1 MLLYLAYKIAWWGI
15 RIFPRPFCVWFSKR
29 VADICFVFDT
39 DARRAV
45 IANLSHVLACTGRE
59 TQTRRGKQGI
69 DRLARE
75 TFENFAVHIMDFL
88 RVYRVRDDIESG
100 LLRIEHFD
108 RFTKEFARGKGL
120 ISVTAHIGNWEMGAA
135 ATAAM
140 GLPLSAVAMKLPDER
155 LDKFFTGLRE
165 SGHIRPFPSG
175 HAARGCFRVLARKE
189 MLAFVAD
196 RDIDGSGMPVKFFGK
211 EVRIPRGPAEMAA
224 RTGAPI
230 VPAFCVQEAGGHFRL
245 VVEKPIALD
254 GALSEGER
262 VESIARAMVKTCEE
276 YISRYPAQWFAFYRV
291 WPEGV

>member
-1 MLLYLAYKIAWWGI
+1 MLLYLGYRIAWWGI
-15 RIFPRPFCVWFSKR
+15 RIFPRPCCVWFSKR
-29 VADICFVFDT
+29 VADLCFIFDT
-39 DARRAV
+39 AARRAV

-59 TQTRRGKQGI
+59 TQSRRGRAGI

-100 LLRIEHFD
+100 LLRVEHFD

-135 ATAAM
+135 ATAFLGM
-140 GLPLSAVAMKLPDER
+140 PLSAVAMKLPDPR
-155 LDKFFTGLRE
+155 LDRFFTDLRQ
-165 SGHIRPFPSG
+165 SGHIRPFPAG
-175 HAARGCFRVLARKE
+175 HAARGCFKVLTEGE

-196 RDIDGSGMPVKFFGK
+196 RSLDGNGIRVRMFGR
-211 EVRIPRGPAEMAA
+211 EVTIPRGPAEMAA

-245 VVEKPIALD
+245 AVEKPIEVD
-254 GALSEGER
+254 GAMSVPER
-262 VESIARAMVKTCEE
+262 VAAISQAMARVFEE
-276 YISRYPAQWFAFYRV
+276 YISRYPAQWFAFYKV
-291 WPEGV
+291 WS

>member
-1 MLLYLAYKIAWWGI
+1 MLLYLGYKIAWWGM

-29 VADICFVFDT
+29 VADLCFIFDT
-39 DARRAV
+39 AARRAV

-59 TQTRRGKQGI
+59 TQSRRGRAGI

-88 RVYRVRDDIESG
+88 RVYRVRNDIESG
-100 LLRIEHFD
+100 LLRIENFD
-108 RFTKEFARGKGL
+108 RFTKEIARGKGL

-135 ATAAM
+135 ASAAM

-155 LDKFFTGLRE
+155 LDRFFTRLRE

-175 HAARGCFRVLARKE
+175 HAARGCFRVLAKGE

-196 RDIDGSGMPVKFFGK
+196 RTLDGNSIRVDLFGR
-211 EVRIPRGPAEMAA
+211 EVSIPRGPAEMAA
-224 RTGAPI
+224 RTGAPV

-245 VVEKPIALD
+245 VVGEPIEVDGGLTVPEK
-254 GALSEGER
+254 
-262 VESIARAMVKTCEE
+262 VEAFARAMVGVFEE

-291 WPEGV
+291 WG

>member
-1 MLLYLAYKIAWWGI
+1 MLLYLSYTIAWWGI

-39 DARRAV
+39 AARRAV
-45 IANLSHVLACTGRE
+45 IANLAHVLSHTGRE
-59 TQTRRGKQGI
+59 TQSRRGRRGI

-108 RFTKEFARGKGL
+108 RFAKEFARGRGL
-120 ISVTAHIGNWEMGAA
+120 ISVTAHVGNWEMGAA
-135 ATAAM
+135 ATAGM
-140 GLPLSAVAMKLPDER
+140 GLPLSAVTLKLPDGR
-155 LDKFFTGLRE
+155 IDRFFTKLRE

-175 HAARGCFRVLARKE
+175 RAALGCFKVLAGKE

-196 RDIDGSGMPVKFFGK
+196 RDIDGNGLRVKFFGE
-211 EVRIPRGPAEMAA
+211 EVSIPRGPAEMAA

-245 VVEKPIALD
+245 VVEKPID
-254 GALSEGER
+254 VDER
-262 VESIARAMVKTCEE
+262 LPVQEKVEAITRAMVRVFEE
-276 YISRYPAQWFAFYRV
+276 YISRYPAQWFAFYKV
-291 WPEGV
+291 WG